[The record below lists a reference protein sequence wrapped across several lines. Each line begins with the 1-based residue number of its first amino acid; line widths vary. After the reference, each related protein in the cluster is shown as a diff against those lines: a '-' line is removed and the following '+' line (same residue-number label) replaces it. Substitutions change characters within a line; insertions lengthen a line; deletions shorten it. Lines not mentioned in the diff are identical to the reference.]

1 MIKKVNN
8 NELEFESKFKKEIKM
23 MTSLKYSQDTD
34 SNHENS
40 VSRLNDTIFTK

>member
-1 MIKKVNN
+1 
-8 NELEFESKFKKEIKM
+8 M

-34 SNHENS
+34 SNNENS